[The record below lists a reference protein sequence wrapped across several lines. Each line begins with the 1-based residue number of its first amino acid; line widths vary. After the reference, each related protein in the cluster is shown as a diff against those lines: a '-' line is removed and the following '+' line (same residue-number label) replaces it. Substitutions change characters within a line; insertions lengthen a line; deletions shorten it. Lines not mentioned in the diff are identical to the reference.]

1 MIVRKLSWHVL
12 VLCVACG
19 KIAGF
24 DDLQGSDGSDAE
36 SGAGGEW
43 ESGGNAGKGGAGA
56 SAGVAG
62 ASNGGASG
70 HGRGGSA
77 GAAATGGSSDGEG
90 GSGDVP
96 AAGGTSGSAGSG
108 ASGGVA
114 GGGAVA
120 GSSEAGGSAGS
131 MESGGS
137 AGAVAGS
144 SGAASGGAGAGGG
157 TGGAGT
163 GGASGGGGGGAG
175 IGNPSGCGELLVN
188 GGFEDGRLGWDVMTS
203 YPNLELNV
211 HAAIV
216 ERDDAALVAAGVAPY
231 AGDFLGWAGGVPD
244 SNRNHSLFVM
254 QPIVLSEDVTELTFS
269 GYFRIES
276 DEPTDTFYDALY
288 VEVLDLEYDRV
299 WQFGAFSN
307 EHAGPWFA
315 IDPIDPYPDDLEP
328 MRGRQFYLGIYSRTD
343 SDTVTHFFFDSLS
356 LVALCE

>member
-24 DDLQGSDGSDAE
+24 DDLQGPDGSDGE
-36 SGAGGEW
+36 SGAGGES

-62 ASNGGASG
+62 GSNGGASG
-70 HGRGGSA
+70 QGRGGSA

-96 AAGGTSGSAGSG
+96 AAGGTSGSG

-131 MESGGS
+131 IESGGTAGS
-137 AGAVAGS
+137 AAGS
-144 SGAASGGAGAGGG
+144 SGAANGGGGG

-163 GGASGGGGGGAG
+163 GGASGAGGGGAG

-188 GGFEDGRLGWDVMTS
+188 GGFEDGRLGWEVMTS

-216 ERDDAALVAAGVAPY
+216 ERDDAALAAAGVAPY

-254 QPIVLSEDVTELTFS
+254 QPIVLSEDVAELTFS

-288 VEVLDLEYDRV
+288 VEVLDLEYERV

-328 MRGRQFYLGIYSRTD
+328 MRGGQFYLGIYSRTD

-356 LVALCE
+356 LVAVCE